1 MSNQFA
7 TVMMDL
13 VQKRSEVAALGA
25 ALLEAQTE
33 LTRLRAELSEAEQS
47 SAHNAALYFRA
58 KERAD
63 AAIAATE
70 HLRAK
75 VEALRADAE
84 RYAYLRN
91 ASTGKLV
98 NAVASSAFPCWLN
111 GAELDA
117 AIDAARAALKEAK

>member
-1 MSNQFA
+1 MSDKSG
-7 TVMMDL
+7 DL
-13 VQKRSEVAALGA
+13 LRLLQGLGDAAHDDCEVA
-25 ALLEAQTE
+25 
-33 LTRLRAELSEAEQS
+33 
-47 SAHNAALYFRA
+47 Y
-58 KERAD
+58 D
-63 AAIAATE
+63 AIE
-70 HLRAK
+70 EIIRLRAK

-117 AIDAARAALKEAK
+117 AIDAARAALKETK